1 MVCGGPGGCCFLG
14 ALVLAACAVG
24 VFLSDAQLLELAV
37 ETWSLLKIA
46 VCGLVPTLHECD
58 SFIIE

>member
-24 VFLSDAQLLELAV
+24 VFSAVTQLLDLAV
-37 ETWSLLKIA
+37 ETCEPA
-46 VCGLVPTLHECD
+46 PDCGLRSIHVSVPYM
-58 SFIIE
+58 SVIVS

>member
-24 VFLSDAQLLELAV
+24 VFSSVAQLLELAV
-37 ETWSLLKIA
+37 ETCEPAQDCDLWSCA
-46 VCGLVPTLHECD
+46 HVT
-58 SFIIE
+58 

>member
-24 VFLSDAQLLELAV
+24 VFSSVAQLLELAV
-37 ETWSLLKIA
+37 ETCEPA
-46 VCGLVPTLHECD
+46 QDCGLWSCAHVT
-58 SFIIE
+58 